1 MKIIRVKN
9 YSTLSRIACGFLIE
23 EINRKPN
30 LVLGFATGGTPRGIY
45 KELVNSY
52 KKKFVDF
59 FKVKSFNLD
68 EYYPIK
74 KSNKNSFYYYMY
86 KNLFKHVN
94 IKKKNINFLNGET
107 RDVKKEVLR
116 YEENLAKSPI
126 GILILG
132 VGVNGHIGF
141 NEPGSS
147 FSSKTRLVELSKET
161 IEQNSKSFRG
171 SKMPTK
177 ALTMGIKTIMSAK
190 KILLLAD
197 GKDKAEAI
205 RYLIK
210 CKPFENCPVSVLNR
224 HKNVIVIADEKA
236 MGFS

>member
-116 YEENLAKSPI
+116 YEENLHS
-126 GILILG
+126 LI
-132 VGVNGHIGF
+132 
-141 NEPGSS
+141 
-147 FSSKTRLVELSKET
+147 
-161 IEQNSKSFRG
+161 
-171 SKMPTK
+171 
-177 ALTMGIKTIMSAK
+177 
-190 KILLLAD
+190 
-197 GKDKAEAI
+197 
-205 RYLIK
+205 
-210 CKPFENCPVSVLNR
+210 
-224 HKNVIVIADEKA
+224 
-236 MGFS
+236 